1 MKDQLFKVHPDKNI
15 TLQLLSFFGITN
27 FNDNHAFTKNNLIE
41 LRTVEKMNDI
51 LSTLETYYIP
61 CKANKYLQD
70 INDKKCI
77 TILRQFLKKN
87 KYTLMSKE
95 KYIQGKKHLFYQV
108 VPLQAPVK
116 TPTKKDT
123 SVTITFD

>member
-15 TLQLLSFFGITN
+15 TLQLLYLFGITN
-27 FNDNHAFTKNNLIE
+27 FNDNHAFTKNNLLE
-41 LRTVEKMNDI
+41 LRTVEKIND
-51 LSTLETYYIP
+51 LVPTLMTYYIT
-61 CKANKYLQD
+61 CKANKYLQH
-70 INDKKCI
+70 INDKKSI

>member
-15 TLQLLSFFGITN
+15 TLQLLSLFGITN
-27 FNDNHAFTKNNLIE
+27 FNDNHAFTKNNLLE
-41 LRTVEKMNDI
+41 LRTVEKIND
-51 LSTLETYYIP
+51 LVPTLMTYYIP
-61 CKANKYLQD
+61 CKGNKYLQD
-70 INDKKCI
+70 INDKKSI

>member
-1 MKDQLFKVHPDKNI
+1 MKDQLFKVQPDKNI
-15 TLQLLSFFGITN
+15 TLQLLSLFGITG
-27 FNDNHAFTKNNLIE
+27 FNDNHAFTRLNLIE
-41 LRTVEKMNDI
+41 LRTVEKLNELTPI
-51 LSTLETYYIP
+51 LSDYYIP
-61 CKANKYLQD
+61 CKAHKYLQD
-70 INDKKCI
+70 VNDKKSI

-87 KYTLMSKE
+87 RYTLISKE

-116 TPTKKDT
+116 TPTKKDA

>member
-15 TLQLLSFFGITN
+15 TLQLLAFFGITN

-41 LRTVEKMNDI
+41 LRTVEKINDI
-51 LSTLETYYIP
+51 LPTLATYYIP